1 MAENDHGRIRISQLL
16 CKSSNNLEQEKV
28 ENKVQGMKQKGHLAS
43 GTSWN
48 IHHRWGFSPRTG
60 GSVARTCIVGLD
72 GGRGVFLTVGRCGG
86 DFQWRRSQDA
96 AIVPIKM
103 AITWGSSP
111 HMGQNWKELI
121 VSPLIHFFWAISLAM
136 NQFTFVP
143 FVLTWIVGT
152 CGFADVHPH
161 LVSGWWV
168 TICYNI
174 SSRLLRLLNGNQWG
188 VFL

>member
-28 ENKVQGMKQKGHLAS
+28 ENKVQGMKQKGHLAP

-60 GSVARTCIVGLD
+60 SSVARTCIVGLD

-103 AITWGSSP
+103 AITWGSS
-111 HMGQNWKELI
+111 HMGQNWTELI
-121 VSPLIHFFWAISLAM
+121 VCPLIHFFLS
-136 NQFTFVP
+136 NQLGYESIHFRALF
-143 FVLTWIVGT
+143 FDLNSWDLWI
-152 CGFADVHPH
+152 CGCSSPPCFR
-161 LVSGWWV
+161 LVS
-168 TICYNI
+168 YNI

-188 VFL
+188 VFF